1 MALPAEN
8 KRYTFADVLA
18 WDESERVEIINGEAF
33 MMAPPSR
40 VHQEILAELIRQ
52 FGNFLEGK
60 RCKAYPAPFGVRLFE
75 HDGDSPEDVDTMVE
89 PDISVVCDKNK
100 LDDHGCKGAPDLII
114 EILSPSTQR
123 HDRLVKLGLYQKAG
137 VREYWV
143 ISPGEQTVQVMLRDN
158 DGVFQL
164 RELYGREDVAKVN
177 VLEGCFIDLEKI
189 FSE

>member
-1 MALPAEN
+1 MA
-8 KRYTFADVLA
+8 
-18 WDESERVEIINGEAF
+18 
-33 MMAPPSR
+33 
-40 VHQEILAELIRQ
+40 
-52 FGNFLEGK
+52 
-60 RCKAYPAPFGVRLFE
+60 
-75 HDGDSPEDVDTMVE
+75 E

-100 LDDHGCKGAPDLII
+100 LDEHGCKGAPDLII

-158 DGVFQL
+158 VGVFQL

-177 VLEGCFIDLEKI
+177 VLEGCFIDLGKVFFE
-189 FSE
+189 